1 LEVGRDSLHQGL
13 RTAHR
18 LLRFPLADT
27 CGAIV
32 AFMAEGQHIRQDP
45 A

>member
-1 LEVGRDSLHQGL
+1 LEVGRDSLHQSL

-18 LLRFPLADT
+18 LLRFPLADM
-27 CGAIV
+27 CGTII
-32 AFMAEGQHIRQDP
+32 AFMAEGQQIWHDP